1 MAGSSKALRLTARA
15 LAVSVLLL
23 VLYLALWPVPVDP
36 VAWDAPADSGLVG
49 PFAPN
54 RKLEAME
61 LLPLGGDHGPEAVAA
76 DSAGRLYT
84 GTAEGNIIRLDP
96 DGSNPVRWARTGGR
110 PLGLAFAPDGSL
122 IVADAFEGLLSISP
136 EGVVTPLATEAD
148 GVPIGYADDV
158 DVAADGRIFFSD
170 ASTRFPAN
178 RGGTYDASLLEIIE
192 HRGSG
197 RLLVYDPATR
207 RATTVAGGLAFA
219 NGVTVSH
226 DQRHVL
232 VNETGS
238 YRVLRVR
245 IDTAGYPAPE
255 PVIENLPGF
264 PDNLTRGRDGRFW
277 IALIS
282 PRNRLLDRVAGRPF
296 LRKVIQRLPAFLRPK
311 AVDYTHVV
319 AFDLEGR
326 VAASLQDPGGRL
338 PANTSALEK
347 EGHLFLGS
355 LSAESLGRAALPHLT
370 ISR

>member
-1 MAGSSKALRLTARA
+1 MAGRSQALRLTARA
-15 LAVSVLLL
+15 LGVLVLLL
-23 VLYLALWPVPVDP
+23 ALYLALWPVPVDP

-61 LLPLGGDHGPEAVAA
+61 LLPLGGDHGPEALTA

-84 GTAEGNIIRLDP
+84 GTAEGNIVRFEP

-122 IVADAFEGLLSISP
+122 VVADALKGLLSISP
-136 EGVVTPLATEAD
+136 EGVVTTLATEAD
-148 GVPIGYADDV
+148 GIPIGYADDV
-158 DVAADGRIFFSD
+158 DVAGDGRIFFSD
-170 ASTRFPAN
+170 ASTRFPASQG
-178 RGGTYDASLLEIIE
+178 GGTYDASLLEIIE

-219 NGVTVSH
+219 NGVAVSH
-226 DQRHVL
+226 DQRYVL
-232 VNETGS
+232 VNETAS

-245 IDTAGYPAPE
+245 IDGAGYPVPE
-255 PVIENLPGF
+255 PVLENLPGF

-319 AFDLEGR
+319 AFHRDGR
-326 VAASLQDPGGRL
+326 VVASLQDPGGRL
-338 PANTSALEK
+338 PANTSALET
-347 EGHLFLGS
+347 ERYLLLGS
-355 LSAESLGRAALPHLT
+355 LAAGALGRIT
-370 ISR
+370 RY